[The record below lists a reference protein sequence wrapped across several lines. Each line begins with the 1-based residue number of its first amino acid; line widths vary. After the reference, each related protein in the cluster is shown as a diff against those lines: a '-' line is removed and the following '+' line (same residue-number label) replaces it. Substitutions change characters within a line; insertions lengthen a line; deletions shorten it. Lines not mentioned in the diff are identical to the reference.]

1 MQRLK
6 ALFGIFL
13 VVAFFYLA
21 WKILPPYIQEYQFQQ
36 EIQSIAR
43 NSEYAN
49 VDENGIRQQVKQKI
63 SDFNI
68 PVNPEAVVINKSGF
82 DVSIGVNYSVHIDA
96 VLHPFDLQFHP
107 STKNGDAADP
117 VPANRTPQQ

>member
-6 ALFGIFL
+6 ALFGVFL

-43 NSEYAN
+43 NSEYAPL
-49 VDENGIRQQVKQKI
+49 DENGIRKQVAQKI
-63 SDFNI
+63 TDFGI
-68 PVNPEAVVINKSGF
+68 PVNPESVVINKASF
-82 DVSIGVNYSVHIDA
+82 DVSIGVNYTVHIDSA
-96 VLHPFDLQFHP
+96 IHPFDIQFHP

-117 VPANRTPQQ
+117 VPANRTTQ

>member
-6 ALFGIFL
+6 ALLGVFV

-43 NSEYAN
+43 NSMYTL
-49 VDENGIRQQVKQKI
+49 VDENGIRQQIKQKI
-63 SDFNI
+63 TDI
-68 PVNPEAVVINKSGF
+68 GVPVNPESVVITKAGS
-82 DVSIGVNYSVHIDA
+82 DVTIGVNYTVHVDA
-96 VLHPFDLQFHP
+96 MLYPFDLQFHP
-107 STKNGDAADP
+107 STKNGDKTDP
-117 VPANRTPQQ
+117 VPANRTQ

>member
-13 VVAFFYLA
+13 VATFFYLS
-21 WKILPPYIQEYQFQQ
+21 WEILPSYVQEYQFQQ

-43 NSEYAN
+43 NSEYAL
-49 VDENGIRQQVKQKI
+49 VDENGIRKQVKEKI

-68 PVNPEAVVINKSGF
+68 PVDPESVVISKQGS
-82 DVSIGVNYSVHIDA
+82 DVIIGVNYTVHIDA
-96 VLHPFDLQFHP
+96 VLHPFDLEFHP
-107 STKNGDAADP
+107 STKNGDKADP
-117 VPANRTPQQ
+117 VPANRTLQ

>member
-43 NSEYAN
+43 NSEYAA

-63 SDFNI
+63 SDFSI
-68 PVNPEAVVINKSGF
+68 PVNPESVVINKSGF
-82 DVSIGVNYSVHIDA
+82 DVTIGVNYTVHIDA
-96 VLHPFDLQFHP
+96 VFHPFDLQFHP
-107 STKNGDAADP
+107 STKNGDPAPAI
-117 VPANRTPQQ
+117 PANRTIQ

>member
-43 NSEYAN
+43 NNEYSPL
-49 VDENGIRQQVKQKI
+49 DENGIRQQVKQKI
-63 SDFNI
+63 NDFGI
-68 PVNPEAVVINKSGF
+68 PVNPESVVISKGSF
-82 DVSIGVNYSVHIDA
+82 DVAIGVNYTVHIDA
-96 VLHPFDLQFHP
+96 LFHPFDLTFHP
-107 STKNGDAADP
+107 STRNGEPADP
-117 VPANRTPQQ
+117 VPANRTTS